1 MKNSKK
7 YYIIIWAILFA
18 LFNLVTFLIPHKYDI
33 GFWAL
38 YAFSVLALIVE
49 LACGITVFGKNKASD
64 IFLGLPLLKISYTSV
79 ICTAAVSIIFTAI
92 PVLPDIIGVIICF
105 VNLAITAIA
114 VTQATAAAEIVSGI
128 DKDIKKETQFIKRL
142 TADAENLMKL
152 AKSDEA
158 KTACKKVYEAVR
170 YSDPVSHEA
179 LSAIEAKITVKAD
192 ELSTAVSNND
202 IEKIEEYA
210 DEIVL
215 LIAERGNKCK
225 VLK

>member
-1 MKNSKK
+1 MKNNKK

-79 ICTAAVSIIFTAI
+79 ICTVAVSIIFAAV
-92 PVLPDIIGVIICF
+92 PFLPDILGAVICF
-105 VNLAITAIA
+105 AVIAFTAVA
-114 VTQATAAAEIVSGI
+114 VIKATAAAEIVSGI
-128 DKDIKKETQFIKRL
+128 DKDIKEKTQFIKIL
-142 TADAENLMKL
+142 TADAENLMNR
-152 AKSDEA
+152 AKSDNA
-158 KTACKKVYEAVR
+158 KAACKKVYEAAR
-170 YSDPVSHEA
+170 YSDPVSHDA
-179 LSAIEAKITVKAD
+179 LSVIEAKITVKTD

-215 LIAERGNKCK
+215 LITERGNKCK
-225 VLK
+225 ALK